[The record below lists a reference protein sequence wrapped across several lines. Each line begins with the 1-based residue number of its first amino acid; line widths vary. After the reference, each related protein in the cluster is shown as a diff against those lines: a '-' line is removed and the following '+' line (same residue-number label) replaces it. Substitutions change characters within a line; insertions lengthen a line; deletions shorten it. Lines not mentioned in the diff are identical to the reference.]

1 MTSLASGIHIM
12 GATNHFLIGVLS
24 PRWNH
29 TWYHRQTKN
38 LDLDSSQA
46 LGESLRLLPCPVD
59 TKVSWFLMT
68 CSYTCRW
75 TQFPMFL
82 REASICRRWW
92 LTLRLSILH
101 FTCLFQEF
109 IIWIATFSF
118 PLLKT
123 KKKHISLWN
132 PSCSGGHGIAQATS
146 QASLS
151 AGIIGQNHHARLFN
165 CQLS

>member
-75 TQFPMFL
+75 TQFPTFL

-123 KKKHISLWN
+123 KKKKYLTMEPKVLWRPWHS
-132 PSCSGGHGIAQATS
+132 PSYIPSITKCWDYRTESSCPA
-146 QASLS
+146 L
-151 AGIIGQNHHARLFN
+151 
-165 CQLS
+165 